1 MQGLRFIYNLFLFD
15 YTIIMKDFP
24 FEEEKEYIAMVEA
37 SKCRTYIGF
46 IEALNDAFFIHTG
59 QEPHINDTMWHI
71 FSSDVGHRKIKILFM
86 RSGALKKLPVYHEIT
101 ADLEQWKRY
110 WEAENPKNQLEWEFC

>member
-1 MQGLRFIYNLFLFD
+1 MDEVTRPNATATKVQD
-15 YTIIMKDFP
+15 
-24 FEEEKEYIAMVEA
+24 
-37 SKCRTYIGF
+37 
-46 IEALNDAFFIHTG
+46 
-59 QEPHINDTMWHI
+59 INCAVGGI

-86 RSGALKKLPVYHEIT
+86 RSGALKKLSIYYEIT